1 MALLP
6 CPLLTTSIATPL
18 VGALDR
24 PGPVEHLEYIL
35 RQLFVRRGTE
45 LTKSVKYGVARPRM
59 TSGRCLLL
67 TAGAAE
73 RSRWLVPHPSAVGP
87 GAQSL
92 VAAAKL
98 APDLTP
104 MRMATEEM
112 VRLAEAFTEWPDRP
126 TIEDTDVELTSRW

>member
-1 MALLP
+1 MASILCLA
-6 CPLLTTSIATPL
+6 LTMHFM
-18 VGALDR
+18 D
-24 PGPVEHLEYIL
+24 
-35 RQLFVRRGTE
+35 
-45 LTKSVKYGVARPRM
+45 
-59 TSGRCLLL
+59 
-67 TAGAAE
+67 
-73 RSRWLVPHPSAVGP
+73 RSRRLMAHASAVGP

-98 APDLTP
+98 VPDLTP